1 MFQDLTGG
9 NPIVVIAVFVAVVW
23 ILLQASSRRKGW
35 RRKDND
41 DHGV

>member
-23 ILLQASSRRKGW
+23 ILLRAGSKRKGR
-35 RRKDND
+35 RRKDSD